1 MCVCVCVGGGWG
13 WGGKGWDVKCCQICQ
28 IDEYKILTFL
38 LFICVFI
45 TQHLLIFAYFLKM
58 PDVITTSDI
67 R

>member
-1 MCVCVCVGGGWG
+1 MCVCVRDKERGGEE
-13 WGGKGWDVKCCQICQ
+13 GWDVKCCQICQ
-28 IDEYKILTFL
+28 IDEYKNLTF

-58 PDVITTSDI
+58 PDVITTLDI